1 MQLAGAWGCI
11 LLDTR
16 IVVLFHPVNILL
28 NEVECRVLG
37 SLIEKE
43 ITTPEYYPIS
53 LNALVNACNQR
64 SNRDPVMSL
73 DEAAVR
79 QALHSLDGQSLV
91 RSVSASDSRVTKYE
105 HRLQEAFNFYR
116 HEVAI
121 LCVLLLR
128 GPQTPGELRTRADR
142 MHPFDDLGAVQ
153 SSLQH
158 LMKREPPLAKVLPRQ
173 PGTKESRYA
182 HLLSGDVEVS
192 ETKPE
197 VQTIMNPN
205 SGDGERIALLEKEVA
220 ALRNN
225 ATDFQKE
232 IADLRQ
238 QFAQFRKQFE

>member
-1 MQLAGAWGCI
+1 
-11 LLDTR
+11 
-16 IVVLFHPVNILL
+16 VNILL

-43 ITTPEYYPIS
+43 TTTPEYYPLS
-53 LNALVNACNQR
+53 LNALVNACNQK
-64 SNRDPVMSL
+64 SNRDPLMNL

-79 QALHSLDGQSLV
+79 QGLHSLDAQSLV

-116 HEVAI
+116 HETAI

-128 GPQTPGELRTRADR
+128 GRQTPGELRTRAER
-142 MHPFDDLGAVQ
+142 MHPFDDLSAVQ

-158 LMKREPPLAKVLPRQ
+158 LMKREPPLVKVLPRQ

-182 HLLSGDVEVS
+182 HLLSGDVEVFES
-192 ETKPE
+192 KPE
-197 VQTIMNPN
+197 IAT
-205 SGDGERIALLEKEVA
+205 STTTTSADGERIALLEKEVA

-225 ATDFQKE
+225 AGDFQKE
-232 IADLRQ
+232 LTNLRQ
-238 QFAQFRKQFE
+238 QFSQFKKQFE